1 MTLGFAI
8 EVTAEAFMNQCAET
22 ATIARGFGI
31 DAANSDQAFVKRFVS
46 NVFIGL
52 PWPIN
57 TAGIFAIRILFL
69 PRIQCTRFTN
79 KNARPLELTRGRAL

>member
-31 DAANSDQAFVKRFVS
+31 DDANSDQALVKRFVS
-46 NVFIGL
+46 IVFIGL

-57 TAGIFAIRILFL
+57 TAGIFAIRILFCRNSNV
-69 PRIQCTRFTN
+69 PDSQIKTP
-79 KNARPLELTRGRAL
+79 APWG